1 MISRNW
7 GSPMHRIGLS
17 VAVSALVGLTGV
29 VSAGDALAP
38 VAMYAKSGGEP
49 ILHEIEPNDRGIYI
63 VGFKEAPLALYDGG
77 DARFSAIE
85 RTNTGKVDVNSATAK
100 AYVEHLKGQQ
110 QEFLA
115 RFSSRVGRSVAPRNP
130 QFQFQHAFNGMVLE
144 LSPKELEILRRDP
157 EVVHLEGYTEYTLDT
172 DVGPQW
178 IGAPAVWN
186 GTAPPNGF
194 SSRGEGVVIGVIDS
208 GANLGSPSFS
218 ATDAD
223 GYVHTNPLGN
233 GNYLGWCNPTHP
245 NHNPTR
251 DICNSKVIGGWD
263 FSDNQIT
270 GTNRE
275 AAGFEDENGHGS
287 HTASTAAG
295 NKRQAQIYGYD
306 VTIQG
311 VAPRANLVIYDACY
325 TNSAGNGLC
334 GNDATLASI
343 NQAVADGV
351 VDVINYSISGGAQP
365 WAEAASLAFLA
376 AHNAGIYVSASA
388 GNSGPGA
395 GTVAHNEPWVTTVAA
410 STHSRRTYGFALSIT
425 GPSTQP
431 ATTEMPTRP
440 GVAAP
445 VNNSLPLLD
454 VPVIKSPTF
463 DNAANNDGC
472 AAFPAD
478 TFARGG
484 IRGVAVI
491 HFRNGTSACG
501 TSVRANNA
509 VTAGADAVVFVPETI
524 GTLNAAGGANRPVLV
539 MLRADNK
546 AALLAALDANPTTT
560 TGSFP
565 SAVGQPFP
573 GLGDV
578 MANFSS
584 RGPNTFDFLKPDV
597 SAPGSQILAAV
608 ARWNLATAPGSLNP
622 ALNGAVGLLDG
633 TSMSSPHNAGAA
645 ALVKAINRSWKPSEI
660 KSALMTTATSAML
673 KEDEQRPADSFDFGA
688 GRIDVSA
695 AVRAGFLMD
704 ETGANYS
711 AANPATGGNPAT
723 LNLPS
728 FQHQA
733 CVGTCSFPRTVRGT
747 RTGVTWT
754 SSIEGLPAG
763 VATVTPAAITPTTTA
778 NTSFTLSVNSTLL
791 PLNQWAFGYVV
802 WTPSNP
808 ALPVKRMPITL
819 RPAAPRLQASRSTIA
834 AVLAASPTGDAIF
847 ASGFE
852 AGEVPNPVT
861 PATASFPVTLSNA
874 GNPVLN
880 WSFASGLQPATV
892 INQGPALGNGF
903 RSSEHNTSDANTG
916 YAADDFDLLTP
927 GQVNFLRSDGF
938 ALSGNLSVATSLNF
952 RIYADANGQP
962 AGAPRPN
969 GINVGAAPLWS
980 ASVPVGSPGVSIA
993 AGGTANNISL
1003 DLNAAGLMAPLL
1015 PAGKYW
1021 VLVYPN
1027 LPGNGGNTTN
1037 NPLWAAAVVGTGA
1050 PLNGLP
1056 PLSRSG
1062 LSTAAWGLPTLSGAP
1077 VSGFA
1082 MRVNAN
1088 VTCGAPWLSID
1099 TASGSLGLAES
1110 QQVVV
1115 TVDGTG
1121 LAQGVYRALAC
1132 FSSNSLEPT
1141 VVVPVTMTVAS
1152 TDTNPTVQV
1161 AAAPST
1167 ISIFGTSQLT
1177 FTLGNASIATLTSS
1191 APFEVNLPAG
1201 LEIASPAG
1209 ASTTCTSGSVTA
1221 TAGGSVLSLAA
1232 GAQLAPASSCVV
1244 RVNVRSSTV
1253 GSYQVDVPAGAL
1265 QTNPDNGSN
1274 QAASSTTLT
1283 VTAPVFPE
1291 PYCPVTFS
1299 GGVEPIS
1306 LVNFAGIDNTT
1317 GAALGTG
1324 GSLENYTAIS
1334 GTLAVGASATMRV
1347 KGNTDGNFSSPVRA
1361 YIDWNNN
1368 GLFTDAGE
1376 VFNIGTL
1383 TNTTGTDAV
1392 EVSASITVPA
1402 GTAAGTKRLRVIKQF
1417 TAVSGPCNTTGF
1429 GQAED
1434 YALVVN

>member
-7 GSPMHRIGLS
+7 GRPVRRIGLS
-17 VAVSALVGLTGV
+17 VAVGALVGLTGV
-29 VSAGDALAP
+29 VSAGDAMVPSA
-38 VAMYAKSGGEP
+38 VQAKSGGEP
-49 ILHEIEPNDRGIYI
+49 IVHDIQPNERGIYI

-77 DARFSAIE
+77 DARFPAIE
-85 RTNTGKVDVNSATAK
+85 RTDSGRLDVSSPVAE
-100 AYVEHLKGQQ
+100 AYVEHLKTKQ

-115 RFSSRVGRSVAPRNP
+115 RFSSHVGRSVAPRNP

-186 GTAPPNGF
+186 GTAPLNGF

-208 GANLGSPSFS
+208 GANLGSPSFT

-251 DICNSKVIGGWD
+251 DVCNSKVIGGWD

-295 NKRQAQIYGYD
+295 NKRQAQILGYD

-395 GTVAHNEPWVTTVAA
+395 ATVAHNEPWVTTVAA

-425 GPSTQP
+425 GPTIEP
-431 ATTEMPTRP
+431 ATTDMLTRP

-445 VNNSLPLLD
+445 LINSLPLLN
-454 VPVIKSPTF
+454 VPVVKSPTY

-472 AAFPAD
+472 AAFPAE
-478 TFARGG
+478 TFSRGG
-484 IRGVAVI
+484 IRGIAVI
-491 HFRNGTSACG
+491 HFRNGASVCG

-524 GTLNAAGGANRPVLV
+524 GTLNAAGGANRPVFVL
-539 MLRADNK
+539 LREDNK
-546 AALLAALDANPTTT
+546 AALLAALDANPAALV
-560 TGSFP
+560 GSFP

-597 SAPGSQILAAV
+597 SAPGVQILAAV

-645 ALVKAINRSWKPSEI
+645 ALVKAVNRSWKPSEI
-660 KSALMTTATSAML
+660 KSALMTTSTSAML

-688 GRIDVSA
+688 GRIDVSR

-704 ETGANYS
+704 ETGANFT
-711 AANPATGGNPAT
+711 AANPATGGSPAN
-723 LNLPS
+723 LNLAS

-733 CVGTCSFPRTVRGT
+733 CVGTCTFPRSVRGT
-747 RTGVTWT
+747 RSGVTWT
-754 SSIEGLPAG
+754 SSIEGLPSG
-763 VATVTPAAITPTTTA
+763 VATVTPVAITPTTTA
-778 NTSFTLSVNSTLL
+778 NTSFTLAVNSTLL

-808 ALPVKRMPITL
+808 ALPVKRMPIAF
-819 RPAAPRLQASRSTIA
+819 RPAAPRLQASRSSIS

-852 AGEVPNPVT
+852 AGEVPNPVA
-861 PATASFPVTLSNA
+861 PSSASFPVTLSNA
-874 GNPVLN
+874 GNPILN
-880 WSFASGLQPATV
+880 WSFASGLQPATL
-892 INQGPALGNGF
+892 INQGPALSNGF

-916 YAADDFDLLTP
+916 YATDDFDLLTP

-938 ALSGNLSVATSLNF
+938 ALSGNLTVATSLNF
-952 RIYADANGQP
+952 RIYADSNGQP

-980 ASVPVGSPGVSIA
+980 ASVPVNSPGVSIA

-1003 DLNAAGLMAPLL
+1003 DLNAAGLTAPLL

-1027 LPGNGGNTTN
+1027 LPGNGGNTQN
-1037 NPLWAAAVVGTGA
+1037 NPLWAAAVVGTGV
-1050 PLNGLP
+1050 PVNGLP
-1056 PLSRSG
+1056 PLARSG
-1062 LSTAAWGLPTLSGAP
+1062 LSTAAWGLPTVSGAP
-1077 VSGFA
+1077 ASGFS

-1115 TVDGTG
+1115 TVDGAG

-1132 FSSNSLEPT
+1132 FGSNSIEPT

-1161 AAAPST
+1161 AAAPAT
-1167 ISIFGTSQLT
+1167 ISTFGTSQLT
-1177 FTLGNASIATLTSS
+1177 FTLGNASIAALTST

-1201 LEIASPAG
+1201 LEIASPAA

-1221 TAGGSVLSLAA
+1221 TAGGSLVSLAA
-1232 GAQLAPASSCVV
+1232 GAQLPPASSCVV

-1253 GSYQVDVPAGAL
+1253 GSYQIDVPAGAL
-1265 QTNPDNGSN
+1265 QTTPGGGSN
-1274 QAASSTTLT
+1274 QAGANVTLT

-1291 PYCPVTFS
+1291 PYCPINFTNSVD
-1299 GGVEPIS
+1299 PIS
-1306 LVNFAGIDNTT
+1306 LVRFAGIDN
-1317 GAALGTG
+1317 A
-1324 GSLENYTAIS
+1324 SP
-1334 GTLAVGASATMRV
+1334 SATGTPPALSNFLNIQGTVTRSSSAPITV
-1347 KGNTDGNFSSPVRA
+1347 KGNTDGNFPYQVIA
-1361 YIDWNNN
+1361 YLDWNQN
-1368 GLFTDAGE
+1368 GVFDAAE
-1376 VFNIGTL
+1376 A
-1383 TNTTGTDAV
+1383 TTVGIIQNSNGADAQEAV
-1392 EVSASITVPA
+1392 GSISVPA
-1402 GTAAGTKRLRVIKQF
+1402 TALTGSTRMRVVFQNP
-1417 TAVSGPCNTTGF
+1417 TVAGPCAGGGF
-1429 GQAED
+1429 GSAED
-1434 YALVVN
+1434 YTIVVN